1 MNGVI
6 MSSYL
11 DLVSPKYRNN
21 VHIVGHPLA
30 QAILTSLRDKNTGQI
45 EFRKGMVK
53 LGRLIALRMIE
64 DFDTKP
70 RKVITPLGVEYEGME
85 IDGINDIVIIQVLRA
100 SMPLV
105 EGLIKI
111 LPSARMG
118 VISARRVEEKG
129 MSSEREF
136 DIEIKYVKIPK
147 ITERDNL
154 IIADPMFAT
163 GSTIISVIKHLER
176 VDLRA
181 RRIMLATVIST
192 PIAIERVLS
201 QYPNLHIY
209 TVAIDPLLNEK
220 GYIVPGLGDAGDRAF
235 GE

>member
-1 MNGVI
+1 MKA
-6 MSSYL
+6 YL
-11 DLVSPKYRNN
+11 DIIPEKYRKN
-21 VHIVGHPLA
+21 VRIVSHPLA
-30 QAILTSLRDKNTGQI
+30 QAILTTLRDRNTGQI

-53 LGRLIALRMIE
+53 LGRLIALRIVE
-64 DFDTKP
+64 DFETKP
-70 RKVITPLGVEYEGME
+70 RKVVTPLGVEHEGIE
-85 IDGINDIVIIQVLRA
+85 IEGINDVVIIQVLRA

-129 MSSEREF
+129 MSQEKEF
-136 DIEIKYVKIPK
+136 DIEVKYVKIPK
-147 ITERDNL
+147 ITEKDNL

-163 GSTIISVIKHLER
+163 GSTILAVLHHLEK
-176 VDLRA
+176 VDFRA
-181 RRIMLATVIST
+181 RRKILATVIST

-201 QYPNLHIY
+201 RYPDLLIY
-209 TVAIDPLLNEK
+209 TVAIDPYLNEK
-220 GYIVPGLGDAGDRAF
+220 GYIVPGLGDAGDRSF

>member
-1 MNGVI
+1 MKA
-6 MSSYL
+6 YL
-11 DLVSPKYRNN
+11 DIIPEKYRKN
-21 VHIVGHPLA
+21 VRIVSHPLA
-30 QAILTSLRDKNTGQI
+30 QAILTTLRDRNTGQI

-53 LGRLIALRMIE
+53 LGRLIALRIVE
-64 DFDTKP
+64 DFETKP
-70 RKVITPLGVEYEGME
+70 RKVVTPLGVEHEGIE
-85 IDGINDIVIIQVLRA
+85 IEGINDVVIIQVLRA

-129 MSSEREF
+129 MSQEKEF
-136 DIEIKYVKIPK
+136 DIEVKYIKIPK
-147 ITERDNL
+147 ITEKDNL

-163 GSTIISVIKHLER
+163 GSTILAVLNHLEK

-181 RRIMLATVIST
+181 RRKILATVIST

-201 QYPNLHIY
+201 RYPDLLIY
-209 TVAIDPLLNEK
+209 TVAIDPYLNEK
-220 GYIVPGLGDAGDRAF
+220 GFIVPGLGDAGDRSF